1 MEGADLCIRSLKQA
15 GNDYKGLLT
24 QKCQYFLEAAEKI
37 KRDPEWQPPERASPL
52 QSSVSLPIRQLHEPS
67 SSRSRSTAEKIIL
80 LKASKLNGFTFLE
93 WEKPPD
99 PRQFEVRPGQ
109 SAFIDSPELGLSD
122 LQLEVFKG
130 WQRAS
135 EALPPPAW
143 SSKEPQRKEPV
154 MIADSE
160 TDLVQDAT
168 TDCSVVAS
176 LCADLARTHRGH
188 AKIIPSRIWPYDTVS
203 GVPQISPSGKYV
215 VRLNFNGCYR
225 SVEIDDRLPVSAT
238 PRTMHVVDRHNPALL
253 WPALIEKAYLKV
265 WGGYDFPGSNS
276 GTDLWILT
284 GWIPQQI
291 FLHDNESPLSTLWK
305 RMYKGFI
312 NGDVLITMGTGQMS
326 DQVEHEIGLA
336 GQHDY
341 AVLDLQE
348 KDNQCLLLLKNP
360 WYEGTCWKG
369 TISEPP
375 KPDGSPVSGLVDGLV
390 VGSND
395 SLSVDPKPETPSSLT
410 TNSALQPGTFWI
422 DLQSVMQHFESIYLN
437 WNPGLF
443 SHRQDIHF
451 SWDLGTNGSGDERV
465 GRCVVSNPQFVV
477 TSAKGQDVW
486 LLLSKHLRGKR
497 ERSDSRKRPP
507 GLQEDREE
515 FISLYAFE
523 NGGKRVYLNT
533 GSFKRGP
540 LVDSPQTLLC
550 LKVAPGIAYTV
561 VCCEQNLKYTIYTF
575 TLATFSSAPVTLVEA
590 PSLYSHQ
597 STIQGSW
604 TRSSAGGSTNS
615 PSYIRNPQFS
625 LTLTQKTPLA
635 ILLSCSLKQVHV
647 QVRLVHGGQR
657 IRSLPAR
664 RDVIVDSAEY
674 RKESALAT
682 LPSELPVGVYTVICS
697 TFESGQVGDFVLR
710 VDSMAQISI
719 RRLPGEDA
727 GRLRT
732 KLTDAVFGQGS
743 TRIAARIT
751 PKRLTRLALT
761 VQRSGTLSNSQQAVY
776 GGSQQHDL
784 TTKAPK
790 SHSLLQLTIEVG
802 RGPMKKVLFAS
813 SNGQHADTADGVH
826 TEDIDLWPE
835 AMSHEGL
842 WLVLDRMSAN
852 AAEEQFHVEMFSD
865 TVDGVSFGSWQAWDD

>member
-1 MEGADLCIRSLKQA
+1 MQSNSSEVAQIRASVQAPNREAALQLAMEGADLCIRSLKQA

-99 PRQFEVRPGQ
+99 PRQFEVQPGQ

-215 VRLNFNGCYR
+215 VKLNFNGCYR

-451 SWDLGTNGSGDERV
+451 SWDLGTNESGDERV

-561 VCCEQNLKYTIYTF
+561 VCC
-575 TLATFSSAPVTLVEA
+575 
-590 PSLYSHQ
+590 
-597 STIQGSW
+597 
-604 TRSSAGGSTNS
+604 
-615 PSYIRNPQFS
+615 
-625 LTLTQKTPLA
+625 
-635 ILLSCSLKQVHV
+635 
-647 QVRLVHGGQR
+647 
-657 IRSLPAR
+657 
-664 RDVIVDSAEY
+664 
-674 RKESALAT
+674 
-682 LPSELPVGVYTVICS
+682 
-697 TFESGQVGDFVLR
+697 QVGDFVLR